1 MRIDN
6 PCRGA
11 LQEIMDHGTL
21 RSRPAVRHLK
31 SCEHC
36 REQLAG
42 YALAWSQAGSV
53 YDQSTIDRFAH
64 QVLKRIDNR
73 AQRRKALRLSL
84 YTLASILAGA
94 VGIYYAGAEVYN
106 AALVPLWNFI
116 VTGAG
121 QLPSIGQSLYTA
133 IGRLCTG
140 QAMIAVAAGIA
151 VIWVGMLDRVAG
163 MIRLHRA

>member
-6 PCRGA
+6 PCRA
-11 LQEIMDHGTL
+11 TLQEIMDYGSL
-21 RSRPAVRHLK
+21 RSRSAVQHLK

-42 YALAWSQAGSV
+42 YALAWSQGGRVS
-53 YDQSTIDRFAH
+53 DQSTVDRFAH
-64 QVLKRIDNR
+64 QVFKRIEHR

-94 VGIYYAGAEVYN
+94 VGVYYAGAEIYN
-106 AALVPLWNFI
+106 AALVPLWKFI
-116 VTGAG
+116 VTGAT